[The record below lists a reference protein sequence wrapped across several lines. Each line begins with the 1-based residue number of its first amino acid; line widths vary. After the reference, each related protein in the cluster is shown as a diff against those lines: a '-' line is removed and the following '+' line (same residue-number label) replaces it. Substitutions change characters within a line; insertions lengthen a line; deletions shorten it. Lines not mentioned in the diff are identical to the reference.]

1 MSNDVRIQVHW
12 EDPDGAKF
20 QAAQKAKA
28 KKAGEAAGAEFAGA
42 TRRKAKQAGDD
53 AAEEFSGSFSG
64 KLTKKSIAAAQKA
77 GAEAAKSFS
86 GNFSGNLDAEL
97 AKAAKVVETELAKA
111 KAPAAKAG
119 EEVGKAAGDGVEKGM
134 RDGARKGGK
143 ATDDEMRRV
152 AGRANKAF
160 DGLVFSGLSLGLP
173 AAAAVGVA
181 GVAAAVAA
189 VPALFL
195 GVAAAGLASNE
206 KVATSYTNLGQRIKT
221 TTQGMSADLE
231 DEALV
236 VSGKLGASFD
246 RLAPKVDAAMSASG
260 RYVDDFTD
268 GITGLAENAMP
279 GLLTVTRQAGPAV
292 QGLGSFMKQAG
303 AGASEML
310 TNMSREA
317 DSAGAGIA
325 RLGGTVRNALAFT
338 GSLTANL
345 AANHREL
352 GILDAAATQVEQT
365 LLHLTTAGSGAVG
378 FLHGFGSAGVGALS
392 VVNGIA
398 AGLSL
403 IPAQVTQFGGSFLAA
418 GMLMRKFGVDATAS
432 FDGLGERIRSAQTN
446 GDKFKTAMTGL
457 RDAALSPAMLATA
470 GLSIALWGLGEAQ
483 QKAAERAQEHKNNV
497 TELTEAIRKDKGVIS
512 EASKETIAHA
522 LTQKNAAANLEAAGV
537 SIGRAT
543 VAATGNARVMREVT
557 DQTNG
562 WIQTAGQKA
571 GAQQRDIDLIKG
583 ANQLL
588 LQQGGA
594 YSELNPVMQAAGKS
608 QQEVTASNEAFS
620 RVMARLGPQ
629 QANHLV
635 QLLNGTGAIGQQAR
649 AAREAYDAYQLEE
662 QGLTG
667 LSEAQIKARD
677 STTQHT
683 EAIYAQVNASLG
695 LRGAQQSSKQ
705 ALDDYNQSLKG
716 GSEDE
721 KAAALLRLEQ
731 AWQAELSAVQKSTE
745 AHSAAPTEEGRH
757 AEAMAAMNTRAVEL
771 ANTFQG
777 SLPAS
782 LAETIGQFTVT
793 QARAAGL
800 TVAIDGTGQAV
811 YRLPNGKEIKIA
823 ANTGQAVEAINQVKR
838 AQDALYNKT
847 VTHTIINRVVDLRTS
862 GGAYQPSLTGRPAY
876 GASGGLIKHLPRK
889 AFAMGGVTGLAS
901 GGSTMVDITGGG
913 FLRGPGTGT
922 SDSIR
927 ALSSAGRVDVADGE
941 FVIRASQTRK
951 WRPLLEDINAGVN
964 GFAGGGMVQ
973 AEDGSWVPPS
983 FYGPAPQGPHAKYT
997 ASGFA
1002 KLTAQ
1007 AKAYGIGSL
1016 DADDQDQLRTYGGW
1030 TDTITAGSATPRNGY
1045 VTPTGGRSGPAQI
1058 ELVVSG
1064 GGSDLERMFA
1074 EMIRRY
1080 VKVNGGGNVQLAFGQ
1095 R

>member
-1 MSNDVRIQVHW
+1 MGNDVRINVHW
-12 EDPDGAKF
+12 EDRDGDKF
-20 QAAQKAKA
+20 QAQQRAKGKKAGDA
-28 KKAGEAAGAEFAGA
+28 AGDAFSGALTKKSTTAGEAAANAVAKGFERE
-42 TRRKAKQAGDD
+42 TKARPVKLPVKADNPID
-53 AAEEFSGSFSG
+53 AAWRRDLEASIKRTASGAIKIPATADGELFRRDLEAS
-64 KLTKKSIAAAQKA
+64 LTKAAALLKTEIPVEP
-77 GAEAAKSFS
+77 GEAAKFRSE
-86 GNFSGNLDAEL
+86 LEKVVRAAEADVQARVKVDVDESS
-97 AKAAKVVETELAKA
+97 AKASAEKA
-111 KAPAAKAG
+111 S
-119 EEVGKAAGDGVEKGM
+119 
-134 RDGARKGGK
+134 GAVDR
-143 ATDDEMRRV
+143 EMNRV

-160 DGLVFSGLSLGLP
+160 DALAFSGLSVGLP

-181 GVAAAVAA
+181 GVATALAM

-206 KVATSYTNLGQRIKT
+206 KVATSYSTLGQRVKT
-221 TTQGMSADLE
+221 TTQEMSADLA

-236 VSGKLGASFD
+236 VSDKLGASFD
-246 RLAPKVDAAMSASG
+246 RMAPQVDAAMSASS

-279 GLLTVTRQAGPAV
+279 GLLAVTRSAGPAV

-310 TNMSREA
+310 TNMSRGSA
-317 DSAGAGIA
+317 DAGAGMT

-338 GSLTANL
+338 GDLTANL
-345 AANHREL
+345 ASNHREL

-392 VVNGIA
+392 VVNGLV

-418 GMLMRKFGVDATAS
+418 GMIMRKFGVDATAS
-432 FDGLGERIRSAQTN
+432 FDGLGERIRNAETN
-446 GDKFKTAMTGL
+446 GGKFKTAMSGL

-522 LTQKNAAANLEAAGV
+522 LTQKNAAANLEMAGV
-537 SIGRAT
+537 SIGKAT
-543 VAATGNARVMREVT
+543 VAASGNGRVMREVT
-557 DQTNG
+557 DLTNG
-562 WIQTAGQKA
+562 WVQAAGQKA

-608 QQEVTASNEAFS
+608 QQEITASNEAFS

-705 ALDDYNQSLKG
+705 ALDDYNKSLQG
-716 GSEDE
+716 GNEDA
-721 KAAALLRLEQ
+721 KAQALLRLEQ
-731 AWQAELSAVQKSTE
+731 AWQAELSAVQKNTE
-745 AHSAAPTEEGRH
+745 AHSAAPTAEGRH
-757 AEAMAAMNTRAVEL
+757 AEAMAAMNTRAVQL

-777 SLPAS
+777 ALPAS
-782 LAETIGQFTVT
+782 LAETIGQFTVS

-800 TVAIDGTGQAV
+800 TVAIDGTGAAV
-811 YRLPNGKEIKIA
+811 YRLPNGKEIRIA
-823 ANTGQAVEAINQVKR
+823 ANTGQAIEAINQVKR

-862 GGAYQPSLTGRPAY
+862 GNAYQPSLTGQRAY
-876 GASGGLIKHLPRK
+876 GASGGLIKNLPRK

-922 SDSIR
+922 SDSIK

-951 WRPLLEDINAGVN
+951 HRALLEDINAGVN
-964 GFAGGGMVQ
+964 GFASGGMVQ
-973 AEDGSWVPPS
+973 VEGGS
-983 FYGPAPQGPHAKYT
+983 A
-997 ASGFA
+997 
-1002 KLTAQ
+1002 
-1007 AKAYGIGSL
+1007 
-1016 DADDQDQLRTYGGW
+1016 YGGW
-1030 TDTITAGSATPRNGY
+1030 TDAPAAGTARSVGVRRAARFAAEG
-1045 VTPTGGRSGPAQI
+1045 TGR
-1058 ELVVSG
+1058 VVLEFAG
-1064 GGSDLERMFA
+1064 GGTPLEDLLMEV
-1074 EMIRRY
+1074 IRKY
-1080 VKVNGGGNVQLAFGQ
+1080 VRVRGGDVQAVFGP
-1095 R
+1095 

>member
-1 MSNDVRIQVHW
+1 MENDVTIHVKWDDR
-12 EDPDGAKF
+12 DGDKF
-20 QAAQKAKA
+20 AATQKAKA
-28 KKAGEAAGAEFAGA
+28 KKAGGD
-42 TRRKAKQAGDD
+42 AGD
-53 AAEEFSGSFSG
+53 AFSGTFSG
-64 KLTKKSIAAAQKA
+64 RLTT
-77 GAEAAKSFS
+77 GVT
-86 GNFSGNLDAEL
+86 DAVTQSTARL
-97 AKAAKVVETELAKA
+97 RDSRGRFL
-111 KAPAAKAG
+111 KAG
-119 EEVGKAAGDGVEKGM
+119 EELGGATGDGIEKGVTEGARRGGKAAEGELS
-134 RDGARKGGK
+134 
-143 ATDDEMRRV
+143 RV
-152 AGRANKAF
+152 AKRANQAF
-160 DGLVFSGLSLGLP
+160 DVKLFGGLSIGLP
-173 AAAAVGVA
+173 AAAAAGVA
-181 GVAAAVAA
+181 GVATALAV

-195 GVAAAGLASNE
+195 GAAAAGLASNE
-206 KVATSYTNLGQRIKT
+206 KVATSYGVLAQHVKT
-221 TTQGMSADLE
+221 TTKEMSADLA

-236 VSGKLGASFD
+236 VSDKLGASFD
-246 RLAPKVDAAMSASG
+246 RLAPQVDAAMSASS
-260 RYVDDFTD
+260 RYVDDFT
-268 GITGLAENAMP
+268 GGVTGLAENAMP
-279 GLLTVTRQAGPAV
+279 GLLTITRSAGPAV

-303 AGASEML
+303 SGASEML
-310 TNMSREA
+310 TNMSRGSA
-317 DSAGAGIA
+317 DAGAGIT

-338 GSLTANL
+338 GDLTANL

-352 GILDAAATQVEQT
+352 GILDSAATQVEQT
-365 LLHLTTAGSGAVG
+365 LLQLTTAGSGAVG

-392 VVNGIA
+392 VVNGLVS
-398 AGLSL
+398 GLSL

-418 GMLMRKFGVDATAS
+418 GMIMRKFGVDATAS
-432 FDGLGERIRSAQTN
+432 FDGLGERIRSAETN
-446 GDKFKTAMTGL
+446 GSKFKTAMSGL

-483 QKAAERAQEHKNNV
+483 QKAAERAQEHKKNV
-497 TELTEAIRKDKGVIS
+497 SELTEAIRKDKGVIS

-543 VAATGNARVMREVT
+543 VAASGNGRVMREVT
-557 DQTNG
+557 DLTNG
-562 WIQTAGQKA
+562 WVQAVGQKA
-571 GAQQRDIDLIKG
+571 GAQQKDIDLIKG

-588 LQQGGA
+588 LAQGGA

-608 QQEVTASNEAFS
+608 QQEITASNEAFS

-649 AAREAYDAYQLEE
+649 AVREAYDAYQLEE

-667 LSEAQIKARD
+667 LSEAQIRARD
-677 STTQHT
+677 ATTQHT

-705 ALDDYNQSLKG
+705 ALDEYNKSLKG
-716 GSEDE
+716 GDEDA

-731 AWQAELSAVQKSTE
+731 AWQAELSAVQKNTE
-745 AHSAAPTEEGRH
+745 AHSQAPTAEGKH
-757 AEAMAAMNTRAVEL
+757 AEAMAAMNARAVEL

-800 TVAIDGTGQAV
+800 TVAIDGTGAAV
-811 YRLPNGKEIKIA
+811 YRLPNGKEIRIA
-823 ANTGQAVEAINQVKR
+823 ANTGQAIEAINDVKR

-862 GGAYQPSLTGRPAY
+862 GQGYTPSLTGRWGY
-876 GASGGLIKHLPRK
+876 GASGGHVKTLPTK

-922 SDSIR
+922 SDSIK

-964 GFAGGGMVQ
+964 GFAGGGMIGAAQ
-973 AEDGSWVPPS
+973 EALGHLQRGGQLFEDFSFRGSS
-983 FYGPAPQGPHAKYT
+983 SNMDTHNDELSDMFYKSRPGYNFTANSRGDLIGFLQGMLGGGGGPAASSTST
-997 ASGFA
+997 AA
-1002 KLTAQ
+1002 VRRMARQ
-1007 AKAYGIGSL
+1007 AAT
-1016 DADDQDQLRTYGGW
+1016 Q
-1030 TDTITAGSATPRNGY
+1030 AGA
-1045 VTPTGGRSGPAQI
+1045 VI
-1058 ELVVSG
+1058 ELRSSGAAIDDFLLELLRKAIRVRGGDVQVVM
-1064 GGSDLERMFA
+1064 GS
-1074 EMIRRY
+1074 
-1080 VKVNGGGNVQLAFGQ
+1080 
-1095 R
+1095 